1 VNPANRVAIFREGVE
16 VDAAINESLRS
27 ARILHKK
34 LGVEMAISKNGKVV
48 IIPPEEIVIDPPA
61 DH

>member
-1 VNPANRVAIFREGVE
+1 